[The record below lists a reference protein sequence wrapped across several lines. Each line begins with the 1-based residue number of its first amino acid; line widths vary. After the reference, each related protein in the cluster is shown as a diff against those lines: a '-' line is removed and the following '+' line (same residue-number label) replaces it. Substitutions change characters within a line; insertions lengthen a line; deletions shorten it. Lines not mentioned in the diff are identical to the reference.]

1 MTSSTSA
8 LMKLQS
14 ELPTLKKMNLGKK
27 QSRAITLNIYNHNAS
42 LQTVVS
48 NWMSCDQ
55 NGRAVNDDVRL

>member
-1 MTSSTSA
+1 
-8 LMKLQS
+8 MKLQS

-55 NGRAVNDDVRL
+55 NRRAVNDDVRL